1 MALALQ
7 HPHIMKTISLLPCV
21 AATLLFGLIGAPT
34 TADAKPKDKGR
45 NYSHS
50 TSDRDRDRDRDRRRY
65 LSIPRSSFTLT
76 LGTGYAGR
84 GYYYGPPG
92 MPYYYERPDVRYYRH
107 SHQVPRSYYGESY
120 HGGSGRT
127 AAAVQRA
134 LARRGFYYGPVD
146 GDIGPGSRRAI
157 ARYQSAHRL
166 PVTGTID
173 RSLLRS
179 LGLG

>member
-1 MALALQ
+1 
-7 HPHIMKTISLLPCV
+7 MKTTTLLPMV
-21 AATLLFGLIGAPT
+21 AATLTLGLTGLPT

-45 NYSHS
+45 HYSYS
-50 TSDRDRDRDRDRRRY
+50 TSDRDRDRDRDRSRY
-65 LSIPRSSFTLT
+65 YSVPRSSFSLT

-92 MPYYYERPDVRYYRH
+92 MPYYYERPDVRYYRY
-107 SHQVPRSYYGESY
+107 SHQVPRSYYGERY
-120 HGGSGRT
+120 YGGRT

-134 LARRGFYYGPVD
+134 LARRGFYYGPID

-157 ARYQSAHRL
+157 ARYQAAHGL

-173 RSLLRS
+173 RHLLYS
-179 LGLG
+179 LGIA